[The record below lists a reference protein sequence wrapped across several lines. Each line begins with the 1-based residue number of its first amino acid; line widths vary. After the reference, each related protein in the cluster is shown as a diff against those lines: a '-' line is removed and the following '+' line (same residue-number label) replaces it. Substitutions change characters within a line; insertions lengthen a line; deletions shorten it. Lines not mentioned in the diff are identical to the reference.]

1 MRPSRFLALGLLAS
15 APVLA
20 ANSPDQYL
28 DLRTQDRAVSLR
40 VTEDHLSGPQLQLS
54 FDDDA
59 VRGQAFGRPVNLQVE
74 DDTIR
79 GSYGQGPVDLKV
91 TEEGDMLEAGGTFGG
106 QLSNF
111 RVSPDQIAGT
121 VGRCSYELVTKSK
134 SRDLYTGWRTCGGK
148 LDNAVTLS
156 IPPALADE
164 DEQLVT
170 ALSIV
175 LAQ

>member
-1 MRPSRFLALGLLAS
+1 MKPSRFLALGLLAS

-28 DLRTQDRAVSLR
+28 DLRTRERAVSLR
-40 VTEDHLSGPQLQLS
+40 VTEDNLSGPQLQLY
-54 FDDDA
+54 FGDDA
-59 VRGQAFGRPVNLQVE
+59 VRGRAFGRPVNLQVE
-74 DDTIR
+74 DDTVKGI
-79 GSYGQGPVDLKV
+79 YGQGPVDLKV
-91 TEEGDMLEAGGTFGG
+91 TEDGDMLEAVGTFGG

-111 RVSPDQIAGT
+111 RVSPDQIAGNI
-121 VGRCSYELVTKSK
+121 GRCSYELVTKSK
-134 SRDLYTGWRTCGGK
+134 SKDLYTGWRTCGGR

-156 IPPALADE
+156 IPPALAE
-164 DEQLVT
+164 DDAGLVT